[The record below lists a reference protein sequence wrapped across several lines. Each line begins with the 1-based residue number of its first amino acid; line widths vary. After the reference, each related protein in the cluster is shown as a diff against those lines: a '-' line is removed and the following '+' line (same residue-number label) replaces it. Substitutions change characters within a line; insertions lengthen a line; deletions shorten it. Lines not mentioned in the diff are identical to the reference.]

1 MLTVATKSVTC
12 SHCGEECTSENLLFD
27 DKNFCCQGCKM
38 VYQLLNNKGLCDYYA
53 LNDKPGISQK
63 VAIRK
68 DKFAFLDDK
77 TITQKL
83 VTFSNEDQTHV
94 CFYLPQMHCSSCL
107 YLLENLHKLNKH
119 IISSSVN
126 FTTREVS
133 AIFNKGI
140 SLREVAELLT
150 SIGYEPY
157 ISLNNLTGK
166 ETKVDKS
173 MIYKLGIAGFCF
185 GNVMMMSFP
194 EYLGLNNFEQDLQSM
209 FRIMNVL
216 LALPVFFYSA
226 QPFYISAWKGLKHK
240 FLNID
245 APIALAI
252 IVTFGRSIYEVISGH
267 GSGYFDSMTG
277 IVFFMLC
284 GRVLQDKTYQ
294 QLSFERD
301 YTSYFPVAVSVL
313 KDGLEVPTSLPNI
326 KLDDTLLIHNEE
338 LIPADGILTKGKAFI
353 DYSFVT
359 GESIPVLKE
368 MGEIVY
374 AGGKQKGGNIEI
386 LVMKEV
392 SQSYLTSLW
401 TKDEAK
407 ANKEEENPS
416 FVHLLSRYFTY
427 IVFTIAILTAAYWWF
442 HDPTKIWNG
451 VTAIMIIACPC
462 ALLLSSTFTNG
473 NVLRILGN
481 NHFYL
486 RSAQV
491 IEAIAKITNIV
502 FDKTGTLTTIQEQ
515 DVTYEGAT
523 LTDKQ
528 ITSIALLASQSNH
541 PLNKMLVKHLNQKA
555 LQQGGVQAF
564 KEHTGRGIEG
574 IVGNELYAIGSASFI
589 TGQTIQR
596 NEVTSVYVSQEGVPL
611 GQFTFKNHYRKDIP
625 ALIKQLQPKYQLSVV
640 SGDNDGEEE
649 NLKRLTGDK
658 TTLLFHQQPEDKL
671 KYVELL
677 QKAGGQV
684 MMIGDGLNDAG
695 ALKSSHAGIAVAED
709 CNNFTPA
716 SDAIIEASQLPN
728 LYKFIL
734 MCKANK
740 RIVMASFILSIA
752 YNLIGLFFAV
762 QGNLSP
768 LIAAILMPSSSLTIL
783 LITYGSS
790 NIIAKMLGLSA
801 KSKLK

>member
-27 DKNFCCQGCKM
+27 DKSFCCQGCKV
-38 VYQLLNNKGLCDYYA
+38 VYQLLNNKGLCNYYS
-53 LNDKPGISQK
+53 LNDKPGINQK
-63 VAIRK
+63 ITIRK

-77 TITQKL
+77 SISQKL
-83 VTFSNEDQTHV
+83 VTFSNEEQTHV

-107 YLLENLHKLNKH
+107 YVLENLHKINKH

-126 FTTREVS
+126 FTSREVS
-133 AIFNKGI
+133 IIFNKGI

-157 ISLNNLTGK
+157 ISLNNLTVNIA
-166 ETKVDKS
+166 KVDKS
-173 MIYKLGIAGFCF
+173 MIYKLGIAGFGF

-194 EYLGLNNFEQDLQSM
+194 EYLGLNNFEHDLQSM
-209 FRIMNVL
+209 FRVMNVL

-245 APIALAI
+245 APIVLAI
-252 IVTFGRSIYEVISGH
+252 FVIFGRSMFEVITGG

-301 YTSYFPVAVSVL
+301 YTSYFPIAVSVL
-313 KDGLEVPTSLPNI
+313 KDGLEVPASLPNI

-407 ANKEEENPS
+407 TNKQEENPS

-427 IVFTIAILTAAYWWF
+427 IVFTIAIITACYWWF
-442 HDPTKIWNG
+442 HDSVKIWNS
-451 VTAIMIIACPC
+451 VTAILIIACPC

-491 IEAIAKITNIV
+491 IEAIAKITYIV
-502 FDKTGTLTTIQEQ
+502 FDKTGTLTTIHEQ
-515 DVTYEGAT
+515 DIAYEGAK
-523 LTDKQ
+523 LTEKQ
-528 ITSIALLASQSNH
+528 LAAIALLASQSNH
-541 PLNKMLVKHLNQKA
+541 PLNKMLVKHLHEKILPKGN
-555 LQQGGVQAF
+555 VQAF
-564 KEHTGRGIEG
+564 KEHTGKGIEG
-574 IVGNELYAIGSASFI
+574 FVERELYAIGSALFI
-589 TGQTIQR
+589 KGEKVQK
-596 NEVTSVYVSQEGVPL
+596 NEATSVYISQEGVML

-625 ALIKQLQPKYQLSVV
+625 SLIKQLQPNYQLSVI

-649 NLKRLTGDK
+649 NLKQLTGAK

-677 QKAGGQV
+677 QKAGKQV

-695 ALKSSHAGIAVAED
+695 ALKSSEVGIAVAED

-716 SDAIIEASQLPN
+716 SDAIIEAKQLPN
-728 LYKFIL
+728 LYKFIQL
-734 MCKANK
+734 CKANK
-740 RIVMASFILSIA
+740 LIVMASFVLSIT

-768 LIAAILMPSSSLTIL
+768 MIAAILMPSSSLTIL
-783 LITYGSS
+783 LITFGSS
-790 NIIAKMLGLSA
+790 NMVARILGLSI
-801 KSKLK
+801 KTTLK